1 MAKELASLMKNE
13 LANVEAS
20 AILQFD
26 KDISQIPGIVKLTL
40 GEPDFNTPD
49 HVKKAGEASIAADHS
64 HYTQSPGLPALRQA
78 IAAFLANKYRAHYDP
93 ETQIITTI
101 GASGAIYASLT
112 AILNPGDEVIVPI
125 PTFPQYLPIIKL
137 NGAKPVYIDT
147 SVDNFVLTPEKLA
160 ATLAAHRDKVKAIVL
175 NYPTN
180 PTGVTYRRAELE
192 AFVAILRQYDIFVI
206 SDEIYSELTYG
217 APHVSLGELLPDQT
231 LLINGVSKSHA
242 MTGWRIG
249 YVAGP
254 AAVIAKVGLVHQ
266 LTATAAATMAQEAAL
281 EALQAGPDD
290 GLKMQVEYQS
300 RRDYL
305 VQQLN
310 ELGFTTAKPAGAFYV
325 FARIPERF
333 GHDSLAFAYRLAKEA
348 QVAVIPGSAFPAGE
362 GYLRI
367 SYAAS
372 MTKLETACQR
382 LAAFVAA
389 N

>member
-13 LANVEAS
+13 LADVEAS

-372 MTKLETACQR
+372 MIKLETACQR

>member
-372 MTKLETACQR
+372 MIKLETACQR

>member
-13 LANVEAS
+13 LADVQPS

-26 KDISQIPGIVKLTL
+26 KDVSQIPDIVKLTL

-49 HVKKAGEASIAADHS
+49 HVKNAGEASIAADHS

-78 IAAFLANKYRAHYDP
+78 IATFLADKYQAHYDP
-93 ETQIITTI
+93 NDQIITTI

-137 NGAKPVYIDT
+137 NGATPIYIDT
-147 SVDNFVLTPEKLA
+147 SVDDFILTPEKLA

-180 PTGVTYRRAELE
+180 PTGVTYRHDQLA

-217 APHVSLGELLPDQT
+217 DPHISLGALLPEQT

-290 GLKMQVEYQS
+290 GLQMKVAYQE

-305 VQQLN
+305 VKELN
-310 ELGFTTAKPAGAFYV
+310 KLGFVTAEPTGAFYV
-325 FARIPERF
+325 FAKIPARF
-333 GHDSLAFAYRLAKEA
+333 GQDSLAFAYRVAREA
-348 QVAVIPGSAFPAGE
+348 RVAVIPGSAFPAGE
-362 GYLRI
+362 GYVRI

-372 MTKLETACQR
+372 LAKLQTACQR

-389 N
+389 K